1 MLTHPWFV
9 VYAGRRRRG
18 EKETKAR
25 NSPKASVKATAMRQM
40 AWCSKT
46 CMPKGRVTDRVGIR
60 GANRQHVL
68 EMNGRRAVHAG
79 LEYVPLSY
87 LVGLVAYRLQPVR
100 DGLHTQRYASTW
112 LGLVIVVGVDVYRKS
127 ASQ

>member
-1 MLTHPWFV
+1 
-9 VYAGRRRRG
+9 
-18 EKETKAR
+18 
-25 NSPKASVKATAMRQM
+25 
-40 AWCSKT
+40 
-46 CMPKGRVTDRVGIR
+46 MPKGMVTDRVGIR

>member
-1 MLTHPWFV
+1 
-9 VYAGRRRRG
+9 
-18 EKETKAR
+18 
-25 NSPKASVKATAMRQM
+25 M

-79 LEYVPLSY
+79 REYVPLSY